1 MQASPLRFLT
11 SKIMS
16 LSRETLQSTLLTWMS
31 AEDNPWSIWYGT
43 DKITATQLLN
53 KDGSNVYVRQENVSP
68 EIMAYDD
75 SIKITTEVYR
85 VTWVQEDINDEPDAN
100 TGWWLSHDQG
110 VTKQKVAFLSKK
122 SKAKRS
128 RWHILLKN
136 G

>member
-1 MQASPLRFLT
+1 
-11 SKIMS
+11 MS

-31 AEDNPWSIWYGT
+31 AEDNPWTIWYGA
-43 DKITATQLLN
+43 DKATATQLLN
-53 KDGSNVYVRQENVSP
+53 KDGSNVYTRQENVSP

-85 VTWVQEDINDEPDAN
+85 VTWVQENVSDEPDAN
-100 TGWWLSHDQG
+100 TGWWLSHDRG
-110 VTKQKVAFLSKK
+110 ITKQKVIFLHKK